1 MDYTFYDCENWKH
14 RYRNTNSKKY
24 FDKMLDIIDNNDL
37 DIYDKLSQ
45 VYKVEEEYFQEFGGF

>member
-1 MDYTFYDCENWKH
+1 
-14 RYRNTNSKKY
+14 
-24 FDKMLDIIDNNDL
+24 MLDIIDNNDL

>member
-1 MDYTFYDCENWKH
+1 MIEELTDCKVVGSI
-14 RYRNTNSKKY
+14 NSKKY

-45 VYKVEEEYFQEFGGF
+45 VYKVEEEYFQEFGDF